1 MKGVAW
7 FKKDVEPYLK
17 GYEVKYKFFENGDFG
32 DLNQV
37 EFNSKE
43 RGGEIDFWSSG
54 WLSVHLVDYIS
65 EDELVNTLLKPE
77 QHEEKDKLL
86 KRLTDLL

>member
-1 MKGVAW
+1 MKDITW
-7 FKKDVEPYLK
+7 FKKEVEPYLK
-17 GYEVKYKFFENGDFG
+17 GYDVVYKFFKNGDFG

-54 WLSVHLVDYIS
+54 WLSVHLIDYIKGN
-65 EDELVNTLLKPE
+65 ELLNTLLKPE
-77 QHEEKDKLL
+77 QHKEKDKLL
-86 KRLTDLL
+86 SKLKGLL